1 MESVSHFVLRSV
13 GRRNTLVLF
22 VIAGVM
28 SVLDLIGIAVIFP
41 FLQIITQPDVGEKL
55 LAWSGLDAAGH
66 SLSHKHLIIVLGV
79 GLAVFY
85 IIKTVLQAKLMRIQF
100 RILARFTAN
109 ITNEFVSNVLNT
121 RYSLFQQTPAPE
133 ISAIANNN
141 TIHASIALSM
151 LIQGFNEGL
160 VLTLMFLGFLYFE
173 PTLAI
178 GAAAM
183 AVLIILLL
191 YRVVYLRSAQLGK
204 AQIKVENIRYRLLF
218 SIASA
223 IRDIK
228 IMGLGGLFDTRSKN
242 VSRDHAE
249 ISWRLQF
256 NSTLPRLMLESISL
270 SAIVCISL
278 TFVFLEMPQ
287 DQVGPLL
294 GLIAISTIRAIPAMS
309 RLFNAISSFRSS
321 RPVVIRLMELK
332 LRLIEQAML
341 RQNDNLNFKSL
352 IELKNVSFCYGDKH
366 VLTNIHLQLKRG
378 ETIGVVGPSGAGKS
392 TLLDL
397 FTGLQQATSGQF
409 FCDNKKF
416 DPFTSH
422 TIQELI
428 GYVPQTITLFDN
440 TIAFNVSFE
449 EQADHEQVIR
459 ALGMANLHGL
469 IATLPNG
476 LQTRVGENGL
486 RLSGGQRQRLG
497 IARALYRSPKILVLD
512 EATSSLDNQSE
523 MEIISEIGKLH
534 GQVSVMIVAHRLS
547 TVIAC
552 DRIYVLSD
560 GAIESSGTHSQLLH
574 SSKIYKKLYMP
585 QHEAN

>member
-449 EQADHEQVIR
+449 EQADHEQIIR